1 MEKKEEFLSL
11 ISDLYTLGGV
21 NYHIVLE
28 VDDDDCES
36 YNYRRL
42 YLEEVDDRE
51 NVGGDDDCKYLF
63 FISPELAS
71 VLSKHD
77 VCTHLVMYRG
87 HYRLRFDF

>member
-1 MEKKEEFLSL
+1 MDKKEKFLSL

-21 NYHIVLE
+21 NYDIVLE
-28 VDDDDCES
+28 VNDDDCES

-42 YLEEVDDRE
+42 YLEEVDDME
-51 NVGGDDDCKYLF
+51 NVGCVDDCKYVF

-77 VCTHLVMYRG
+77 VCTYVVIHRG
-87 HYRLRFDF
+87 RKRLMFDF